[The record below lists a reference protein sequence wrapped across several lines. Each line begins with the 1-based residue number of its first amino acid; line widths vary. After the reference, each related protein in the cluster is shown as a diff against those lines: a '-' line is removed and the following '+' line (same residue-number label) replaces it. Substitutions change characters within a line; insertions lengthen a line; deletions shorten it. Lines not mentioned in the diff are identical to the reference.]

1 MLSLFKGF
9 STIGRAKKFKV
20 EGFELVKRDFLNAIN
35 IRPGEIPGRPDYG
48 SNLLGLVFEQ
58 KDSITV
64 ELIEK
69 EIIKIA
75 NQDPRLRIDG
85 LRVFSVGNTIVIE
98 LEMKTI
104 ENISPERI
112 AIEFDEKSRIA
123 RYI

>member
-9 STIGRAKKFKV
+9 STIGRSKKFKL

-75 NQDPRLRIDG
+75 NQDPRLQIDA
-85 LRVFSVGNTIVIE
+85 LRVFSVDNTIVVE
-98 LEMKTI
+98 LEMRTV
-104 ENISPERI
+104 ENVSPERI
-112 AIEFDEKSRIA
+112 AIEFDEKRRIA